1 MTVSESAVLDALLL
15 ELTLL
20 HDDGQWDALEQ
31 TLATAPDHP
40 HVGVFRVALLNK
52 RGEHDRALLEAN
64 ALLVR
69 APEIAGGLHRQAGYA
84 LRAAADYPN
93 AIRRLDLA
101 VKHSL
106 DTRERALALR
116 ARGVTRVEFNDPG
129 GLEDCREAV
138 AISAMFATPHREAVA
153 RLDLG
158 YALAR
163 TGQLAEAASTYRD
176 ALPGLRSKP
185 NLHALALNNLAD
197 VCQEL
202 GRFEDALE
210 YAERGVR
217 LAKARAG
224 RSRRSAL
231 HSTHGDALR
240 ALGALEEAITA
251 FERAL
256 RVADTPHR
264 QTMASVGLG
273 QTWRALGRS
282 ARASDALHLTAY
294 QSPPGVARGFAL
306 TALAATMLEDDPT
319 GAGVRLH
326 EASILLAGQAAGR
339 VRVEFFQAE
348 LARRQ
353 GREDATRSH
362 MLEALT
368 VAERTGARGPIYEE
382 AKFLEVL
389 YAQAREW
396 LEPQRAA
403 MLPLGRVQPARE
415 VNVTSLG
422 RSGVTVGGREVHVVG
437 DALALVVFLLLEGG
451 GAGGELLKESFY
463 PMIEAPHLLTRRI
476 KTLTDAARRALGW
489 SDSLRYV
496 GGVYRLDP
504 HATWNLDVLEPLQ
517 AIERGETVRVRG
529 RFLPSSYFDWV
540 VEVRDR
546 LEDAGR

>member
-1 MTVSESAVLDALLL
+1 
-15 ELTLL
+15 
-20 HDDGQWDALEQ
+20 
-31 TLATAPDHP
+31 
-40 HVGVFRVALLNK
+40 
-52 RGEHDRALLEAN
+52 
-64 ALLVR
+64 
-69 APEIAGGLHRQAGYA
+69 
-84 LRAAADYPN
+84 
-93 AIRRLDLA
+93 
-101 VKHSL
+101 
-106 DTRERALALR
+106 
-116 ARGVTRVEFNDPG
+116 
-129 GLEDCREAV
+129 
-138 AISAMFATPHREAVA
+138 
-153 RLDLG
+153 
-158 YALAR
+158 
-163 TGQLAEAASTYRD
+163 
-176 ALPGLRSKP
+176 
-185 NLHALALNNLAD
+185 
-197 VCQEL
+197 
-202 GRFEDALE
+202 
-210 YAERGVR
+210 VR

-437 DALALVVFLLLEGG
+437 G